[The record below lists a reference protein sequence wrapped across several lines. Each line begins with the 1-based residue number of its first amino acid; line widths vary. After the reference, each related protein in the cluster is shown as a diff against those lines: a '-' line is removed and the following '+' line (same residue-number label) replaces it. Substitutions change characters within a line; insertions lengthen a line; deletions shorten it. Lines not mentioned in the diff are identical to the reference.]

1 MGRGPHRGRRP
12 QRQRRRAHLDASSGR
27 VVAELREHTGE
38 VRSVAFSP
46 DARWLVTASV
56 DGTAWVWEAATGRPV
71 LQLLGHRG
79 PLVSASFA
87 EDGRRVLTASKDGT
101 ARIHDCAVC
110 APLGELM
117 RMQPARALTAD
128 ERRVYLHD

>member
-1 MGRGPHRGRRP
+1 AALTSTEGPVPIWDLRS
-12 QRQRRRAHLDASSGR
+12 RAPERELLSHVQYPSEVVGVAWGGERIAVADRSDSGAARIFDASSGR

-46 DARWLVTASV
+46 DARLLVTASV

-87 EDGRRVLTASKDGT
+87 EDGRRVL
-101 ARIHDCAVC
+101 
-110 APLGELM
+110 
-117 RMQPARALTAD
+117 
-128 ERRVYLHD
+128 